1 MTVHVIVAFA
11 IALLSGLG
19 VGGGGLFAV
28 YLSIFSDL
36 PQLAV
41 QGTNLLFFLFS
52 SGASVT
58 VNLFRRRILFSAVAI
73 MIATGLAGAAIGVG
87 SGLLFTTP
95 FAKKHNAMLM
105 PTITA
110 DGGCGVYF
118 SMSL

>member
-73 MIATGLAGAAIGVG
+73 MIATGLVGAAIGSLAAHVLPEEWLRKIFG
-87 SGLLFTTP
+87 MMLVAGGIMSLK
-95 FAKKHNAMLM
+95 AKK
-105 PTITA
+105 
-110 DGGCGVYF
+110 
-118 SMSL
+118 